1 MKKLSLVICFILFS
15 SMSHAQFNI
24 DITKT
29 AGGSFDNAITANWS
43 PPSSGATSEAFLR
56 DTSLFQTLFLNNT
69 IGNADIY
76 KAGTANGTWA
86 DSSNAHTFSINVV
99 GTPTAHGTKPGPR
112 WRAIKSVANGTT
124 FNGSWFDISSGANS
138 ISMTGGTSF
147 NRMVGFQIAGV
158 VNIDSFSHDY
168 GSSTDSLTVSA
179 VPEPSTYALIAG
191 FAAFLFVAIKR
202 RK

>member
-1 MKKLSLVICFILFS
+1 MKKLSLLLSMVLFAS
-15 SMSHAQFNI
+15 LSYGQFNI
-24 DITKT
+24 DITST
-29 AGGSFDNAITANWS
+29 AGGSFDNAISANWS
-43 PPSSGATSEAFLR
+43 PPSTGATPNDSLTDA
-56 DTSLFQTLFLNNT
+56 SLFQTLFLNST

-76 KAGTANGTWA
+76 KAGTANGSWA

-112 WRAIKSVANGTT
+112 WRVIKSLANGTT
-124 FNGSWFDISSGANS
+124 FNGNWVDISSGANS

-158 VNIDSFSHDY
+158 VALDSFSHDY
-168 GSSTDSLTVSA
+168 GSSTDSLTISA

>member
-43 PPSSGATSEAFLR
+43 PPSSGATSEAFLT

-112 WRAIKSVANGTT
+112 WRVIKTLANGTT

>member
-15 SMSHAQFNI
+15 SMSHAQYNI

-43 PPSSGATSEAFLR
+43 PPSSGATSEAFLT
-56 DTSLFQTLFLNNT
+56 DASLFQTLFLNNT

-76 KAGTANGTWA
+76 KVGTANGTWA

-112 WRAIKSVANGTT
+112 WRVIKSLANGTT

-147 NRMVGFQIAGV
+147 NRFVGFQIAGV